1 MALNGLNFSNIIW
14 IFFIFQDVAED
25 GIQQDVEFLSQPFPA
40 HFFQM
45 KQPRRIVTIHLE
57 KVIIFLLISKKETLI
72 TLYTKKIIEI
82 ESIQIFA
89 AS

>member
-1 MALNGLNFSNIIW
+1 MLQKN
-14 IFFIFQDVAED
+14 
-25 GIQQDVEFLSQPFPA
+25 GIQQDAEFSNASL
-40 HFFQM
+40 QM
-45 KQPRRIVTIHLE
+45 KQSKRIVTIDLE

-72 TLYTKKIIEI
+72 TLYTNKIIEI